1 MVQKKIAIF
10 VRKLSVAGVERFVI
24 DLANKL
30 SDIHDVYVFILEDIR
45 HETDKLLK
53 PHIQTIAFH
62 HKAGY
67 NLSLFREIAR
77 KLKEHEIEVVFTNNY
92 STFVEGIVPAAV
104 TGIKARIHIQ
114 HGLEFYSRMKSEHR
128 LQRMFRKGLQIGV
141 GKLVTRAVTVSH
153 AGYLFLNV
161 EWKIPEDKIEVIY
174 NGVDVDKFRP
184 FPEWRQTTREKLG
197 LPSDAFVL
205 GSVCRVVPVKNVGMM
220 VDAVHLLKED
230 IPNLHLLVLGKFE
243 NSDHPGSYTH
253 QIKEKVSGLGLADRV
268 HFLPPQLDVRPI
280 LNAMDVYLNTSLSEG
295 LSIAII
301 EAMASGL
308 PVIATDV
315 GGNPEVVENG
325 VNGFLVPSRNPQ
337 ALAERIKY
345 LYQYPEM
352 LNMLAKNSRERAEK
366 LFSGQSMKRS
376 YLELIEKIQE
386 RD

>member
-1 MVQKKIAIF
+1 MEQKKIAIF

-30 SDIHDVYVFILEDIR
+30 SDVHDVYVFILEDIR

-53 PHIQTIAFH
+53 PHIKTITFH

-67 NLSLFREIAR
+67 DLGLFREIAR
-77 KLKEHEIEVVFTNNY
+77 RLKEHEIQVVFTNNY

-114 HGLEFYSRMKSEHR
+114 HGLEFYSRIKSER
-128 LQRMFRKGLQIGV
+128 WLQKTLRKGLQIGV
-141 GKLVTRAVTVSH
+141 GKLVARAVTVSH

-174 NGVDVDKFRP
+174 NGVDIDRFRP
-184 FPEWRQTTREKLG
+184 LPELRQSTREKLG
-197 LPSDAFVL
+197 LPPNAFVL

-220 VDAVHLLKED
+220 VETVNLLKED
-230 IPNLHLLVLGKFE
+230 IPDLHLVVLGKFE
-243 NSDHPGSYTH
+243 NSEHPGSYTH
-253 QIKEKVSGLGLADRV
+253 QIKEMVTGMGLTNRI
-268 HFLPPQLDVRPI
+268 HFLAPQLDVRPV

-315 GGNPEVVENG
+315 GGNPELVENG
-325 VNGFLVPSRNPQ
+325 VNGFLVPSRNPT

-366 LFSGQSMKRS
+366 LFSGQTMKRK
-376 YLELIEKIQE
+376 YLELIDKIQE
-386 RD
+386 PD